1 MGEDRCVELLLA
13 DPRVDVNQVNLTK
26 GESPLYI
33 AATLGED
40 RCVACLRVGTH

>member
-13 DPRVDVNQVNLTK
+13 DPRVDVNQVDSE
-26 GESPLYI
+26 GHSPLYI